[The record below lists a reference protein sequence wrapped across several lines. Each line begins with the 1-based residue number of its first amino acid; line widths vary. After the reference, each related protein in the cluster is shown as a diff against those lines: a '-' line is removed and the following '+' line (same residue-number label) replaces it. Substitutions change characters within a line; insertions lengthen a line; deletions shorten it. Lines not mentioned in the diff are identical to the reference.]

1 MILLDTNYLIGA
13 LLAGSRESK
22 QILDWL
28 EQGEV
33 LITAM
38 PAWYEFLC
46 GPVSEDQIKAVRS
59 VLSEIAPLDEAQSGE
74 AATFFNHSKFA
85 SNHIDTEAKPSES
98 LSSADISE
106 CTSGATRNI
115 FSVHPDDR
123 EPSKSVDYSLIT
135 YEELCR
141 NPSPGD

>member
-13 LLAGSRESK
+13 LVVGSREST

-74 AATFFNHSKFA
+74 AARLFNQTGRKRSLR
-85 SNHIDTEAKPSES
+85 IDALIAACATIK
-98 LSSADISE
+98 
-106 CTSGATRNI
+106 GALLATWNVSDFEI
-115 FSVHPDDR
+115 FEDHGLQ
-123 EPSKSVDYSLIT
+123 LI
-135 YEELCR
+135 R
-141 NPSPGD
+141 WPV